1 MGELTSNIFFIGGIS
16 VVVALLI
23 ILIIIAQWYKKS
35 PQGVVL
41 VRTGFGGTKI
51 AFGGMFV
58 VPVIHKLEL
67 MDISLKTIEV
77 SRIGKDGLICNDN
90 MRADIKVTFFVR
102 VNENVDDVIKVAQ
115 TVGCK
120 RASSKE
126 ALMQLFDAKFS
137 EALKTV
143 GKQFQFVDLYNKR
156 DEFRQEIVNIIGTD
170 LNGYVLD
177 DAAIDYLEQTSITL
191 LDEKN
196 ILDAEGIKK
205 ITELTA
211 AQKMKSNLIMRDEEK
226 TIKQQDVE
234 AREAILEMEKQLAEK
249 EEKQRR
255 EIENI
260 KARESAEIEKVN
272 QEEKLKAERARIAT
286 EEEVM
291 VAEENKQRQVIVA
304 AKNKERTE
312 AVEHERVE
320 KDRALEINERER
332 IVTLANIEKEKA
344 IEEEKKNIQEVIR
357 ERVSI
362 EKTVVDEEEI
372 IKDTKAFAEADRLKK
387 VAITAAEQKAQEAL
401 VQKIKDAEAEKQ
413 AAEFRAKKM
422 IIDAEAEQAS
432 ATQKADAI
440 KTLAEAK
447 AAEHAATGIAEAQV
461 MEAKAAATEKQG
473 EADAAVLEARAEAE
487 AKGIQAKGMAQADAE
502 FKVGEANVR
511 VEKDRGFAE
520 AEVIEKKA
528 ASIEKKGLAEA
539 KVDQE
544 KYKVEA
550 EGIHKKADAMKELDG
565 VGKDHEEFKL
575 KLEKE
580 KQIELAQINISK
592 DIADAQAQVL
602 SAALQKANIDIV
614 GGDQEFFDRIISSIT
629 TGKTIDAKVN
639 NSEILSDVKSQL
651 LDTANGETIIDK
663 VRSLIAESNIK
674 SDDLKNI
681 SITALITKMMMNTS
695 DLKKKGVLGQLLT
708 LAQQFGLENSTASD
722 LGVDEI

>member
-1 MGELTSNIFFIGGIS
+1 MGELTSNIFFIGGIA

-41 VRTGFGGTKI
+41 VRTGFGGTKV

-77 SRIGKDGLICNDN
+77 SRIGKDGLICMDN

-102 VNENVDDVIKVAQ
+102 VNENVDDVVKVAQ
-115 TVGCK
+115 TVGCV
-120 RASSKE
+120 RASSRE

-143 GKQFQFVDLYNKR
+143 GKQFEFVDLYNKR

-177 DAAIDYLEQTSITL
+177 DAAIDYLEQTPVTL

-211 AQKMKSNLIMRDEEK
+211 IQKMKSNLIMRDEEK

-234 AREAILEMEKQLAEK
+234 AREAILEMERQLAEK
-249 EEKQRR
+249 EEKQKR

-260 KARESAEIEKVN
+260 KAREQAEIDKVN
-272 QEEKLKAERARIAT
+272 SEERLKAEKARIAT

-291 VAEENKQRQVIVA
+291 VAEENKLRQIIVA

-372 IKDTKAFAEADRLKK
+372 IKDTRAFAEADRHKK

-432 ATQKADAI
+432 AVQKADAI
-440 KTLAEAK
+440 KTLADAK

-487 AKGIQAKGMAQADAE
+487 AKGIQAKGLAQAEAE
-502 FKVGEANVR
+502 YKVGEANVK

-520 AEVIEKKA
+520 AEVIEAKA

-539 KVDQE
+539 KVEQE

-575 KLEKE
+575 KLDKE

-639 NSEILSDVKSQL
+639 NSEILSNVKNQL
-651 LDTANGETIIDK
+651 LDTADGETIIDK

-681 SITALITKMMMNTS
+681 SITALITKMMMNTK
-695 DLKKKGVLGQLLT
+695 DPEKKGVLGQLLS

-722 LGVDEI
+722 LGIE

>member
-1 MGELTSNIFFIGGIS
+1 MGELTSNIFFIGGIA
-16 VVVALLI
+16 VVVALVI
-23 ILIIIAQWYKKS
+23 ILVIIAQWYKKS

-41 VRTGFGGTKI
+41 VRTGFGGTKVS
-51 AFGGMFV
+51 FGGMFV
-58 VPVIHKLEL
+58 VPVIHKLER
-67 MDISLKTIEV
+67 MDISLKTIEI

-115 TVGCK
+115 TVGCV
-120 RASSKE
+120 RASSRD

-143 GKQFQFVDLYNKR
+143 GKQFDFVNLYNKR

-170 LNGYVLD
+170 LNGYILD
-177 DAAIDYLEQTSITL
+177 DAAIDYLEQTPIHL

-211 AQKMKSNLIMRDEEK
+211 IQKMKSNLILRDEEK

-260 KARESAEIEKVN
+260 RAREQAEIEKVN
-272 QEEKLKAERARIAT
+272 QEEKLKSERARIAT

-291 VAEENKQRQVIVA
+291 VAEENKLRQIIVA

-312 AVEHERVE
+312 AVETERVE

-357 ERVSI
+357 ERVAI

-372 IKDTKAFAEADRLKK
+372 IKDTRAFAEADRLKK
-387 VAITAAEQKAQEAL
+387 VAVTDAEKKAEEAL
-401 VQKIKDAEAEKQ
+401 VQRIKAAEAEKQ
-413 AAEFRAKKM
+413 AAEFRAKQM

-432 ATQKADAI
+432 AVQRAEAI

-461 MEAKAAATEKQG
+461 MEAKAIAIEKQG

-487 AKGIQAKGMAQADAE
+487 AKGIQIKGQAQADADY
-502 FKVGEANVR
+502 KVGEAHAR
-511 VEKDRGFAE
+511 VEKDRGIAE
-520 AEVIEKKA
+520 AEVIEAKA
-528 ASIEKKGLAEA
+528 KSTEKKGLAEA
-539 KVDQE
+539 KVEQE
-544 KYKVEA
+544 KFKVEA
-550 EGIHKKADAMKELDG
+550 EGITKKAEAMKKLDG
-565 VGKDHEEFKL
+565 VGKEHEEFKL

-580 KQIELAQINISK
+580 KAIELAQISISK

-602 SAALQKANIDIV
+602 STALQKANIDIV
-614 GGDQEFFDRIISSIT
+614 GGDQEFFDKIISSIT
-629 TGKTIDAKVN
+629 SGKSFDRKIN
-639 NSEILSDVKSQL
+639 NSDILSEVKTQL
-651 LDTANGETIIDK
+651 LDTTKGETIIDK
-663 VRSLIAESNIK
+663 VRSLIKESNID
-674 SDDLKNI
+674 SSDLKNI
-681 SITALITKMMMNTS
+681 SITALITKMMMNT
-695 DLKKKGVLGQLLT
+695 DDIQKKGVLGKLLT
-708 LAQQFGLENSTASD
+708 MAQQFGLENRTASD
-722 LGVDEI
+722 LGIE